1 MGAHLD
7 GEEFVRR
14 LHADHA
20 GALYGWACNR
30 FADPRDAEEVVA
42 ETLVKAWRHQ
52 DRYDPGSG
60 SERTW
65 LFAIARNAATDHYR
79 RGRRHLRLVEPGAAE
94 TLLEDAPAVE
104 DPAEQVAEATLVAD
118 ALSSLPEH
126 HRTVL
131 VETFYG
137 GLTAAEV
144 ARSHEIPAG
153 TVKSRLYYGLRA
165 LRAALEE
172 RGVLR

>member
-1 MGAHLD
+1 MHADPD

-20 GALYGWACNR
+20 GALYGWARTR
-30 FADPRDAEEVVA
+30 FPDPRDAEEVVA

-79 RGRRHLRLVEPGAAE
+79 RGRRHLHLVA
-94 TLLEDAPAVE
+94 EDAGPSQDVPVTA
-104 DPAEQVAEATLVAD
+104 DPADHVIEATLVTE
-118 ALSSLPEH
+118 ALASLPDH

-131 VETFYG
+131 VEIFYED
-137 GLTAAEV
+137 LPATQV
-144 ARSHEIPAG
+144 AVRNGIPAG